1 MGRVKLEIKK
11 IENPTNRQ
19 VTYSKRRNGLIKK
32 AYELSVLC
40 DIDVGLIMFS
50 PSGKLTQYCNC
61 SIEDVITR
69 FANMPLHERNK
80 RFALKALKKLSGE
93 KDLALSQ
100 QLAASGSG
108 YEVGVL
114 QEEVKKLIHEKDLL
128 QQRAR
133 LMLADEQ
140 MIQNVTSVQQLA
152 NMETEL
158 EQALERVRQRKS
170 YVTNAYDQAA
180 NAIQIRQHHEF
191 MGNMQLM
198 AMQQRGH
205 GAGGSMQQAGTQA
218 AAAAAAAAAASSFL
232 QWNMAEHEQPGATSL
247 QDFMEHQSNATNS
260 QILPTPMSRE
270 VVSNSGASTSGFFP
284 IPVSQTDQL
293 HQTLVAGHMNLPAP
307 RGLTIHELDG
317 MEHQSST
324 HHGPQFA
331 EESSKIKTK
340 LEAGAAVCG
349 NNNSMVAAFAA
360 SSSSGGTAEGSAET
374 FVSPVLEQQQHA
386 AAGNTNTT
394 AAVPWHSAHHH
405 HHHHHHQAYSGSQYP
420 AAYNFSQNSDAWK

>member
-1 MGRVKLEIKK
+1 M
-11 IENPTNRQ
+11 N
-19 VTYSKRRNGLIKK
+19 
-32 AYELSVLC
+32 AVLYK
-40 DIDVGLIMFS
+40 VS
-50 PSGKLTQYCNC
+50 H
-61 SIEDVITR
+61 V
-69 FANMPLHERNK
+69 
-80 RFALKALKKLSGE
+80 
-93 KDLALSQ
+93 
-100 QLAASGSG
+100 
-108 YEVGVL
+108 
-114 QEEVKKLIHEKDLL
+114 
-128 QQRAR
+128 
-133 LMLADEQ
+133 
-140 MIQNVTSVQQLA
+140 
-152 NMETEL
+152 
-158 EQALERVRQRKS
+158 
-170 YVTNAYDQAA
+170 
-180 NAIQIRQHHEF
+180 
-191 MGNMQLM
+191 
-198 AMQQRGH
+198 MQQSNLRMFLRSLCRWIH
-205 GAGGSMQQAGTQA
+205 GWWA
-218 AAAAAAAAAASSFL
+218 AAAPICVL
-232 QWNMAEHEQPGATSL
+232 IH
-247 QDFMEHQSNATNS
+247 
-260 QILPTPMSRE
+260 SRE

-284 IPVSQTDQL
+284 VPVSQTDQL

-420 AAYNFSQNSDAWK
+420 AAYNFSQVKFPWQSLQPSQ

>member
-108 YEVGVL
+108 
-114 QEEVKKLIHEKDLL
+114 
-128 QQRAR
+128 